1 MPRHPHCLRASAAFW
16 PVNSDTPQP
25 DHPVLAPDPFTK
37 THYDTENIQVPEA
50 DVTIPAVCLP
60 AGVQVWKGI
69 AHSVATANNYLHD
82 PGQTYTPVE
91 GLQFNHGGF
100 YGSSDTAVLYS
111 EVKRTKEETPGIDLS
126 FVTRHGL
133 KLIDIGNVQTANAI
147 CELINTVT
155 PEKVAC
161 DPRYTYFLEMMLG
174 VVDGT
179 DNSWY
184 EPRLKY
190 DEEAIR
196 EKLADVPLG
205 DVTAVAMHLC
215 QEDVNRRYHEE
226 DGTEYSPLDVFGLQ
240 FESREVLTKFL
251 MNYDKF
257 QHLKKSWQWGR
268 HNQTLKLLFKFYTY
282 QLSDQN
288 VPLQD
293 QAEAI
298 CDSYFDIK
306 KHGFN
311 QSKLEQLTMRLFFE
325 FLDDKRSGSLAVVQ
339 KTLAQSEK
347 KKRSEPEHKD
357 LIFQTS
363 YRHSEDGF
371 DILLV
376 LLLERFVAKFCY
388 FDGWIYIRDKDV
400 EHTNINTMTRSLNE
414 NVETSPTQ
422 NEFHSEI
429 YLTDQGKAKIDY
441 VGYNRFDA

>member
-1 MPRHPHCLRASAAFW
+1 MPRRHPCLHASAAFW
-16 PVNSDTPQP
+16 LVHSHTPQP
-25 DHPVLAPDPFTK
+25 DHPVLAPDPFTQ

-50 DVTIPAVCLP
+50 GVTIPAVCLP

-69 AHSVATANNYLHD
+69 AHSVATTNNYLHD

-111 EVKRTKEETPGIDLS
+111 GVKRTKEETPGIDLS

-147 CELINTVT
+147 CELINTMT

-179 DNSWY
+179 DTKWY
-184 EPRLKY
+184 APRLKY

-215 QEDVNRRYHEE
+215 QEDANGRYYEE
-226 DGTEYSPLDVFGLQ
+226 DGTEKSPLDVFGLQ

-251 MNYDKF
+251 MDYDNF
-257 QHLKKSWQWGR
+257 QHPKKLSTWGFP
-268 HNQTLKLLFKFYTY
+268 NKTLKQLFEFYTY
-282 QLSDQN
+282 ELSDQN
-288 VPLQD
+288 VSLQD
-293 QAEAI
+293 QVEAI

-311 QSKLEQLTMRLFFE
+311 QSKLEQLAVRFFFE
-325 FLDDKRSGSLAVVQ
+325 FLDEKRSGSLGVVQ
-339 KTLAQSEK
+339 KTLANSEK
-347 KKRSEPEHKD
+347 KKRSKPEHKD
-357 LIFQTS
+357 LKFQTS
-363 YRHSEDGF
+363 YRYSQDGF

-376 LLLERFVAKFCY
+376 LLLERFVTKFCY

-400 EHTNINTMTRSLNE
+400 EHTNINTMTRSLKDDA
-414 NVETSPTQ
+414 ETSPTQ